1 VRRAAALVV
10 LLLLAAATGVASAA
24 DPEPPAPASTVAAQ
38 PQFSMDEIEREIMCP
53 TCETPLYL
61 SHSPAANRIRAYVA
75 EKRDAGWTKQQVKD
89 RLVQDFGQEIL
100 AVPERS
106 GLGLAAWVVPLL
118 VVLCGLAVAI
128 GVAVVWRRR
137 SGGGGSS
144 DGGAPAD
151 DALSPALDAR
161 VDAALAD
168 YDRG

>member
-1 VRRAAALVV
+1 VRRALLLA
-10 LLLLAAATGVASAA
+10 LLLLAAPTGVALAA
-24 DPEPPAPASTVAAQ
+24 DPAPAAPASTAVQ

-100 AVPERS
+100 AVPGTS
-106 GLGLAAWVVPLL
+106 GFGLAAWIVPLL
-118 VVLCGLAVAI
+118 VVLVGLGVAI

-137 SGGGGSS
+137 TSGDDPGEGP
-144 DGGAPAD
+144 PAEEP
-151 DALSPALDAR
+151 LPPALDAR

>member
-1 VRRAAALVV
+1 MRRAGLLA
-10 LLLLAAATGVASAA
+10 LLLLLTAATGAAVAA
-24 DPEPPAPASTVAAQ
+24 DSQPTAPQSTASQ
-38 PQFSMDEIEREIMCP
+38 PQFSMEDIEREIMCP

-100 AVPERS
+100 AVPDKS
-106 GLGLAAWVVPLL
+106 GFGLAAWVVPLL
-118 VVLCGLAVAI
+118 VVLVGLAVAI

-137 SGGGGSS
+137 TSGDDPGA
-144 DGGAPAD
+144 GAPPEEP
-151 DALSPALDAR
+151 LPPALDAR